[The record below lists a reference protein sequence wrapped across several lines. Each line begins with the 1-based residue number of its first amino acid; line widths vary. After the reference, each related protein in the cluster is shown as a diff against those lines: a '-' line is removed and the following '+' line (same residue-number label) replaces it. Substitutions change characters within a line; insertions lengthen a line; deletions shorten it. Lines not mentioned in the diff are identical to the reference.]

1 MATVSIPVNVILASK
16 SPRRK
21 QLLEEAGVKFTVFT
35 GSSEVDESLEPDLRA
50 QPAEAVKKL
59 AERKAG
65 AVVQEILAQNPVGLG
80 IIIGADTTV
89 VLDG

>member
-1 MATVSIPVNVILASK
+1 MSICIRSTYGNRINPGKCNTCFKKVLVASNCSK
-16 SPRRK
+16 KRALSSRCY
-21 QLLEEAGVKFTVFT
+21 

-65 AVVQEILAQNPVGLG
+65 AVVQEILAQNPVG
-80 IIIGADTTV
+80 
-89 VLDG
+89 